1 MYYMNL
7 NKIKGNTYYID
18 GPTNCGIFIFK
29 NKNCLIV
36 DTGINNSEAKKID
49 NLLIEN
55 KIHPKFIIN
64 THGHLDHCGGNL
76 YFKKNYPGCL
86 VYASK
91 KESILMENQELFPS
105 MLSSSYPSRAFD
117 KSNKPIDVDFI
128 LDYGIN
134 KLNDEKFNVITLP
147 GHSIEHIGIITPEK
161 VCFLGDSIF
170 SSEILDKY
178 SFPYL
183 YNIEES
189 LSSLNKIKDIDADYF
204 LIGHSEKLIER
215 GEISKLADKNISNIY
230 NYKNEILDLL
240 DQPLTR
246 EDILEN
252 ITILNGLSLN
262 FYEYHLDLSGV
273 SAFLSYLYNDKL
285 IDHSVE
291 DGKLYFFRSK

>member
-1 MYYMNL
+1 MDL

-36 DTGINNSEAKKID
+36 DTGINNSEAKKMD
-49 NLLIEN
+49 NLLTEN
-55 KIHPKFIIN
+55 NLHPKFIIN
-64 THGHLDHCGGNL
+64 THSHLDHCGGNL

-86 VYASK
+86 VYTSK
-91 KESILMENQELFPS
+91 NEKLFMENQELFSS

-117 KSNKPIDVDFI
+117 RSSKPIDVDFI

-134 KLNDEKFNVITLP
+134 KLNEEKFIIIPLP
-147 GHSIEHIGIITPEK
+147 GHSIEHIGIVTPEK

-183 YNIEES
+183 YNIEDS
-189 LSSLNKIKDIDADYF
+189 LLSLNKIKDIDADYF
-204 LIGHSEKLIER
+204 LIGHSKKLLDKKGIMA
-215 GEISKLADKNISNIY
+215 LVDKNISNI
-230 NYKNEILDLL
+230 NDYKNEILDLL

-252 ITILNGLSLN
+252 ITILNNLSLN
-262 FYEYHLDLSGV
+262 FYEYHLNFGGI
-273 SAFLSYLYNDKL
+273 SAFISYLYNNKL
-285 IDHSVE
+285 IDYSVE
-291 DGKLYFFRSK
+291 DGKLYYFSSK